1 MRLQALGTLRRREAI
16 PVGVELHTRA
26 VPRSNAASS
35 CAGSTSNWASSIVPS
50 ANSLAVVK
58 WKSTRLNPSENSVW
72 PSGSPARAITVT
84 PMIPVFTA
92 NPMFASNAAK
102 RNAYA
107 AVHCARLPVQS
118 RARPCESGTAV
129 GNCVGS
135 GAPNATA
142 MSPVAGF
149 TSTLVLTW
157 NGNCNRS
164 QIVWNRVIT
173 SHTPPGCASTP

>member
-1 MRLQALGTLRRREAI
+1 MAEQESALDFIEATHLWSQHAQF
-16 PVGVELHTRA
+16 VGRA
-26 VPRSNAASS
+26 
-35 CAGSTSNWASSIVPS
+35 
-50 ANSLAVVK
+50 
-58 WKSTRLNPSENSVW
+58 E
-72 PSGSPARAITVT
+72 
-84 PMIPVFTA
+84 
-92 NPMFASNAAK
+92 
-102 RNAYA
+102 
-107 AVHCARLPVQS
+107 
-118 RARPCESGTAV
+118 
-129 GNCVGS
+129 